1 MPCVVVD
8 DGIVHSFW
16 KQKVAK
22 EPGDSG
28 AIPGP
33 ATKMLSK
40 KCISNREGLIL
51 YWCEGDKPSGV
62 NYTVAV
68 TSSDYRIVSLF
79 LGWLK
84 KYYNIPDERI
94 KLRLHL
100 WPDSD
105 EKAAK
110 EYWAER
116 LGLSISSFTKS
127 YIKDKSGKN
136 NKRWLQN
143 YFVAKF

>member
-1 MPCVVVD
+1 
-8 DGIVHSFW
+8 
-16 KQKVAK
+16 
-22 EPGDSG
+22 
-28 AIPGP
+28 
-33 ATKMLSK
+33 MLSK

-110 EYWAER
+110 EHWAEK
-116 LGLSISSFTKS
+116 LGLPMSSFTKS

-136 NKRWLQN
+136 NKYKNGICRASIHGTKILSDILKRIEKE
-143 YFVAKF
+143 FC